1 MNRSFARAARWLGA
15 VVLILPS
22 AFAMHLHLV
31 KSTPKEGEVV
41 TIVPTQVRL
50 WFSQKPE
57 AALTSIRLLREDSS
71 AINLGKVARTD
82 DSLSVA
88 APSRLVFSPVST
100 SSRGGHCPRMGMRSG
115 ATTSSPSL
123 QERQPGNRPAG
134 ISVRHETGHGGLRPV
149 D

>member
-88 APSRLVFSPVST
+88 APVAAGLLPGEYIVAWRTLSKDGHAV
-100 SSRGGHCPRMGMRSG
+100 RGNYQFTVAAG
-115 ATTSSPSL
+115 APARKQTG
-123 QERQPGNRPAG
+123 GN
-134 ISVRHETGHGGLRPV
+134 
-149 D
+149 